1 MLFIS
6 IRCNMVIQTGPKRA
20 FGYGS
25 LTRLMATD
33 KQLMLFVD
41 QKLHENLIL
50 LTILFIFFICIKH
63 REIVYHYFS

>member
-1 MLFIS
+1 
-6 IRCNMVIQTGPKRA
+6 MVIQTGPKRV

-50 LTILFIFFICIKH
+50 LSKHMFFH
-63 REIVYHYFS
+63 SRFYVPALN